1 MGDPHIF
8 NTKHRFAKSS
18 SHLLSANPWRHAVE
32 SGVQLHCSHEQRC
45 MILAESD
52 PVIR

>member
-18 SHLLSANPWRHAVE
+18 SHLLSANPWRPC
-32 SGVQLHCSHEQRC
+32 SGEWSSTLLMTLTVVHDSG
-45 MILAESD
+45 
-52 PVIR
+52 